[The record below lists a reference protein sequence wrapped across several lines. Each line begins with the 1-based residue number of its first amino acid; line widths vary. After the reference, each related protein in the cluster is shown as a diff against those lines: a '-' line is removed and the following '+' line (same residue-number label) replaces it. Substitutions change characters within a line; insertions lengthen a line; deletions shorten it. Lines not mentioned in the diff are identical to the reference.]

1 MKSSPLKPLLAAT
14 LAVGVLA
21 LASPVKGTQPPTAAA
36 ETVISEYRSED
47 PAASVRVW
55 QTQMTRTSGNP
66 RFSEFQKERLE
77 EWRKTEFAPHL
88 LDDPRVTALVLEIIR
103 PALALYRRH
112 DCFKLLVVEHRVPV
126 AMNDSGVLLMIT
138 TGLIE
143 RASSDDEILGHVA
156 HELDHD
162 IHWRRTA
169 RARQTLELY
178 ELHGAGTELLARQ
191 QREELAKIELECD
204 AFSAVTL
211 AAMGRNPAVFGRY
224 LLAAA
229 HDYPDLVAE
238 NMPLAEERA
247 RVIEHVVPATAL
259 STPPRQSGALKKLKA
274 LLEAHKQLTV
284 GREGVKGGRTS
295 RPGTS

>member
-1 MKSSPLKPLLAAT
+1 MKSSLLKLILAAA
-14 LAVGVLA
+14 LAVGL
-21 LASPVKGTQPPTAAA
+21 LGFTRPVKGTDPPKAADVVIA
-36 ETVISEYRSED
+36 EYHSED
-47 PAASVRVW
+47 PMASVRVW

-66 RFSEFQKERLE
+66 RFAEFQRGRLE
-77 EWRKTEFAPHL
+77 EWQKTEFAPHL
-88 LDDPRVTALVLEIIR
+88 LDDPRVTTLVLEIIR
-103 PALALYRRH
+103 PALMLYRRQ
-112 DCFKLLVVEHRVPV
+112 DCFKLLAVEHRVPV

-143 RASSDDEILGHVA
+143 RATSDDEILGVVA

-178 ELHGAGTELLARQ
+178 EHGGGTELLARQ
-191 QREELAKIELECD
+191 AREALAKIELECD

-211 AAMGRNPAVFGRY
+211 AAMGRNPGVFGRY

-238 NMPLAEERA
+238 NMPAVEERA
-247 RVIEHVVPATAL
+247 RVIERVVPAAAL
-259 STPPRQSGALKKLKA
+259 SIPPRQSEAFKKLKA
-274 LLEAHKQLTV
+274 LLEERKHYTV
-284 GREGVKGGRTS
+284 GQEGATGGRAP